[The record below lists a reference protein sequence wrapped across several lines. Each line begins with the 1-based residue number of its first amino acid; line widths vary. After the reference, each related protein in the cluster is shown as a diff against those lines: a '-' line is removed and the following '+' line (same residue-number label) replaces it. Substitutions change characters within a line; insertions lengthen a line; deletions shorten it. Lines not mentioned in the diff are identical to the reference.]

1 MSTLATNVPAGASG
15 GKPPVRDREGPAGG
29 GPGHWSR
36 SRTTAVF
43 AALAV
48 CLVLAFVARGV
59 PGTGLAQ
66 AISIVPLF
74 VILGLLF
81 LQVNMLVAALAGG
94 VMAMIIGGIGIADAN
109 KALLEQVP
117 KMLAITVPIINSAVA
132 MAVFKAGGYASAL
145 TLVRRSIGGRVE
157 YVGAFIV
164 ILQAAATYMSGI
176 GGGSA
181 MVIAPL
187 AFAAVGAIPAVIA
200 GMSIAAAASFT
211 TSPASLESSVVSQL
225 SGVPVVD
232 YVATMRP
239 FWLLFCAIAIVIAF
253 VGTRRAKTL
262 FRGEE
267 AEEFRNLSNAE
278 LWKRTIPAVFLLF
291 AVIAGPFVNKL
302 VGSPLLGPLV
312 YTVITVGL
320 VYLCSNFSL
329 NQSADAMVDGSSYIL
344 TRLFQVGLFLI
355 FITVIEKT
363 GAFATIAG
371 VVREVPL
378 SMVVPAAVL
387 AGFAI
392 GVPAGAY
399 VGSILTLI
407 LPITVALGF
416 SPLAIGL
423 VTIGVG
429 FGSQLSL
436 VNITMQ
442 ALSAGFRIPLI
453 QVSKGNA
460 PFVLSCLALLVVL
473 AFVAV

>member
-1 MSTLATNVPAGASG
+1 MNTSSNPAVLKAPPG
-15 GKPPVRDREGPAGG
+15 GNGG
-29 GPGHWSR
+29 RPGLS
-36 SRTTAVF
+36 SRTIGISV
-43 AALAV
+43 
-48 CLVLAFVARGV
+48 VLAACVGLALLARSM
-59 PGTGLAQ
+59 PGTGAAQ
-66 AISIVPLF
+66 AIGILPILL
-74 VILGLLF
+74 ILGLLF

-94 VMAMIIGGIGIADAN
+94 VMAMIIGSIGLDVAN
-109 KALLEQVP
+109 KGLLEAVP
-117 KMLAITVPIINSAVA
+117 KMLAITVPIINSAIA
-132 MAVFKAGGYASAL
+132 MAVFKAGGYAAAL

-225 SGVPVVD
+225 SGVPVGD

-253 VGTRRAKTL
+253 VGTRRAKSL
-262 FRGEE
+262 FKGEE
-267 AEEFRNLSNAE
+267 SEEFKAMSNAE

-302 VGSPLLGPLV
+302 VGSPVLGPLV
-312 YTVITVGL
+312 YAIVTVAL
-320 VYLCSNFSL
+320 VYFCSSFTL

-344 TRLFQVGLFLI
+344 TRLFQVGIFLV
-355 FITVIEKT
+355 FIGIIEKT

-371 VVREVPL
+371 LVKTVPL
-378 SMVVPAAVL
+378 SMVVPTAVL

-392 GVPAGAY
+392 GFPAGAY

-407 LPITVALGF
+407 LPITIALGF
-416 SPLAIGL
+416 SPLAIGF

-429 FGSQLSL
+429 FGSQVSL

-442 ALSAGFRIPLI
+442 ALSAGFRIPVI
-453 QVSKGNA
+453 EVSKGNA
-460 PFVLSCLALLVVL
+460 PYVGSCLALLIVL
-473 AFVAV
+473 AFVFV

>member
-1 MSTLATNVPAGASG
+1 
-15 GKPPVRDREGPAGG
+15 
-29 GPGHWSR
+29 
-36 SRTTAVF
+36 
-43 AALAV
+43 
-48 CLVLAFVARGV
+48 
-59 PGTGLAQ
+59 
-66 AISIVPLF
+66 
-74 VILGLLF
+74 
-81 LQVNMLVAALAGG
+81 
-94 VMAMIIGGIGIADAN
+94 
-109 KALLEQVP
+109 
-117 KMLAITVPIINSAVA
+117 
-132 MAVFKAGGYASAL
+132 MAVFKAGGYAAAL
-145 TLVRRSIGGRVE
+145 TLVRRNIGGRVE

-225 SGVPVVD
+225 TGVSVID
-232 YVATMRP
+232 YVSMMRP
-239 FWLLFCAIAIVIAF
+239 FWLVFCAIAVVIAF

-262 FRGEE
+262 FKGEE
-267 AEEFRNLSNAE
+267 AEEFRNMSNAE
-278 LWKRTIPAVFLLF
+278 LWKRTIPALFLLF

-302 VGSPLLGPLV
+302 VGSPVLGPIA
-312 YTVITVGL
+312 YTVVTVAL
-320 VYLCSNFSL
+320 VWLCSNFTL
-329 NQSADAMVDGSSYIL
+329 NQSSDAMIDGSSYIL
-344 TRLFQVGLFLI
+344 TRLLQVGIFLV
-355 FITVIEKT
+355 FIGIIEKT

-371 VVREVPL
+371 LVRMVPL
-378 SMVVPAAVL
+378 SLVVPAAVL

-416 SPLAIGL
+416 SPVAVGF

-429 FGSQLSL
+429 FGAQLSL

-442 ALSAGFRIPLI
+442 ALSAGFRIPII
-453 QVSKGNA
+453 QVSKGNV
-460 PFVLSCLALLVVL
+460 PFVGGCMVLLL
-473 AFVAV
+473 GMAFVFA

>member
-1 MSTLATNVPAGASG
+1 MTNAMSATAQNPIKGEVP
-15 GKPPVRDREGPAGG
+15 GG
-29 GPGHWSR
+29 GLFASR
-36 SRTTAVF
+36 RSLGYLAV
-43 AALAV
+43 LAV
-48 CLVLAFVARGV
+48 CAVLAFMARSM

-66 AISIVPLF
+66 LISVVPLLL
-74 VILGLLF
+74 ILGLLF
-81 LQVNMLVAALAGG
+81 TQVNMLPAALAGG
-94 VMAMIIGGIGIADAN
+94 VMAMIIGGIGLADAN
-109 KALLEQVP
+109 KGLLEAVP
-117 KMLAITVPIINSAVA
+117 KMLSITVPIINSAIA
-132 MAVFKAGGYASAL
+132 MAVFKAGGYAAAL
-145 TLVRRSIGGRVE
+145 TLVRRNIGGRVE

-211 TSPASLESSVVSQL
+211 TSPASLESSVVSQF
-225 SGVPVVD
+225 SGASVID
-232 YVATMRP
+232 YVSMMRP
-239 FWLLFCAIAIVIAF
+239 FWLVFCAIAVVIAF

-262 FRGEE
+262 FKGEE
-267 AEEFRNLSNAE
+267 SEEFRNMSNAE

-302 VGSPLLGPLV
+302 VGSPVLGPIA
-312 YTVITVGL
+312 YTVVTVAL
-320 VYLCSNFSL
+320 VWLCSNFTL

-344 TRLFQVGLFLI
+344 TRLLQVGIFLV
-355 FITVIEKT
+355 FIGVIEKT

-371 VVREVPL
+371 MVRMVPA

-416 SPLAIGL
+416 SPMSIGF

-429 FGSQLSL
+429 FGAQLSL

-442 ALSAGFRIPLI
+442 ALSAGFRVPII
-453 QVSKGNA
+453 DVAKGNV
-460 PFVLSCLALLVVL
+460 PYVGGCLLLL
-473 AFVAV
+473 LGMASIFA

>member
-1 MSTLATNVPAGASG
+1 MTNATSAAAPSPGFFTSRRNIVYVAVLAACA
-15 GKPPVRDREGPAGG
+15 
-29 GPGHWSR
+29 
-36 SRTTAVF
+36 
-43 AALAV
+43 
-48 CLVLAFVARGV
+48 VLAFMARSM
-59 PGTGLAQ
+59 PGTGMAQ
-66 AISIVPLF
+66 FISVVPLLL
-74 VILGLLF
+74 ILGLLF
-81 LQVNMLVAALAGG
+81 AQVNMLPAALAGG
-94 VMAMIIGGIGIADAN
+94 VMAMIIGGLGIADAN
-109 KALLEQVP
+109 KGLLEAVP
-117 KMLAITVPIINSAVA
+117 KMLSITVPIINSAIA
-132 MAVFKAGGYASAL
+132 MAVFKAGGYAAAL

-225 SGVPVVD
+225 SGTPVIE
-232 YVATMRP
+232 YVAIMRP
-239 FWLLFCAIAIVIAF
+239 FWLVFCAIAVVIAF
-253 VGTRRAKTL
+253 VGTRRAKAL
-262 FRGEE
+262 FKGEE
-267 AEEFRNLSNAE
+267 SEEFRNMSNAE
-278 LWKRTIPAVFLLF
+278 LWKRTIPALFLLF

-302 VGSPLLGPLV
+302 AGGPVLGPIVYAVVTVALV
-312 YTVITVGL
+312 W
-320 VYLCSNFSL
+320 LCSNFTL

-344 TRLFQVGLFLI
+344 TRLFQVGIFLV
-355 FITVIEKT
+355 FIGLIEKT
-363 GAFATIAG
+363 GAFGTIAG
-371 VVREVPL
+371 LVRMVPP

-392 GVPAGAY
+392 GFPAGAY
-399 VGSILTLI
+399 VGSILTLV

-416 SPLAIGL
+416 SPMAIGF

-442 ALSAGFRIPLI
+442 ALSAGFRVPII
-453 QVSKGNA
+453 DVSKGNVPYVGGCLLLLLGMA
-460 PFVLSCLALLVVL
+460 AVFV
-473 AFVAV
+473 